1 MSEPKLVAEGL
12 NTPISEERMANIQ
25 APPEE
30 MKAFTAGLRVGY
42 KQGFAAG
49 YAQRVAEEQAE
60 IVEPSEVLFNKPK
73 TFKM

>member
-1 MSEPKLVAEGL
+1 MAQKDIKIEGL
-12 NTPISEERMANIQ
+12 NEPIAEERFANIQ

-49 YAQRVAEEQAE
+49 YAQRVAEEQP
-60 IVEPSEVLFNKPK
+60 IEPSETLFTKLK
-73 TFKM
+73 IQ